1 MKQLKKVASKSSETT
16 DASSTPIT
24 PKKVNKKG
32 KLPKK
37 DNDFGTLSKAVNK
50 KWKTMPAITLL
61 YITQAEFEG
70 KVNLFDSTLGNRQT
84 TGGKRS
90 PLTQQLKNKDALI
103 RKGISGIKTYLKD
116 KYEGDAIS
124 YYSLFGIE
132 KIGKNYELPTDK
144 DKRKDVLDIIITAI
158 ASEGFGNEKY
168 GTAFWTLM
176 KTDYTKL
183 LKDANDNDS
192 SVSSD
197 VGKKTVL
204 KDEIEEVLN
213 SIIYLIKGNYPKTW
227 EAELRNWGFLKEH
240 Y

>member
-1 MKQLKKVASKSSETT
+1 MKQLKKLSPNSSETT
-16 DASSTPIT
+16 GASSTPIT
-24 PKKVNKKG
+24 PKKVNKKS
-32 KLPKK
+32 KLPNK
-37 DNDFGTLSKAVNK
+37 DNDFGALAKSANA
-50 KWKTMPAITLL
+50 KWKTMPAITLM
-61 YITQAEFEG
+61 YITQAQFEA
-70 KVNLFDSTLGNRQT
+70 KVNLFASTLGNRQT

-90 PLTQQLKNKDALI
+90 PLTVQLKNKDTLI
-103 RKGISGIKTYLKD
+103 NKGLSGIKTYLKD

-124 YYSLFGIE
+124 YYASFGIV
-132 KIGKNYELPTDK
+132 KMGKNYKLPDDR

-158 ASEGFGNEKY
+158 ATEGFGSEKY
-168 GTAFWTLM
+168 GTTFWTQM

-183 LKDANDNDS
+183 LKDASDSDS

-240 Y
+240 F